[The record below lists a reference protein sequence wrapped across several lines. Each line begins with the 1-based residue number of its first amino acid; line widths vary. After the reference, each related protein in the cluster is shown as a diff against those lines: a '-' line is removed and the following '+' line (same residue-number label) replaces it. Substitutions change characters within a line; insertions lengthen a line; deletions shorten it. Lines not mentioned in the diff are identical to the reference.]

1 MPPGVKFA
9 STDDGDIA
17 YVDHGEGPPALFV
30 HGVFLNSHLWRHV
43 IEGVADVRRCI
54 AVDLLAHGATRIA
67 ADQDVSFDAQARM
80 LEGVCRALGLEQVD
94 LVGNDSGGGIAQIFA
109 ARHPDRIRTLTLTNS
124 DVHDNWPPPA
134 LGPLL
139 RAVAQGRLADIGR
152 GLLADVGFARRFF
165 GPGLEHPERI
175 SPETFH
181 AYLAPLFANA
191 EATANLERF
200 FASIDCRQTVA
211 IEPLLKRLM
220 APTLVVW
227 GTDDI
232 FFPLKWAYWL
242 RDTIP
247 GCREVI
253 ALKGARLFFPEE
265 RPETLASALR
275 DHWQATGP
283 SARRS
288 A

>member
-9 STDDGDIA
+9 STNEGDIA
-17 YVDHGEGPPALFV
+17 YVERGEGPPALFV
-30 HGVFLNSHLWRHV
+30 HGVFLSSHLWRHV
-43 IEGVADVRRCI
+43 VEGVADVRRCI
-54 AVDLLAHGATRIA
+54 AVDLLAHGATSIG

-80 LEGVCRALGLEQVD
+80 LEGVCLALELEQVD

-109 ARHPDRIRTLTLTNS
+109 ARHPDIIRTLTLTNS

-134 LGPLL
+134 LGPLM

-152 GLLADVGFARRFF
+152 GLMADVGFARRFF

-181 AYLAPLFANA
+181 TYLAPLFATP
-191 EATANLERF
+191 EATGNLERF
-200 FASIDCRQTVA
+200 FAAVDCLQTVVV
-211 IEPLLKRLM
+211 EPLLKRLT

-232 FFPLKWAYWL
+232 FFPLPWA
-242 RDTIP
+242 RETIP
-247 GCREVI
+247 GCGKVI
-253 ALKGARLFFPEE
+253 ELEGARLFFPEE
-265 RPETLASALR
+265 RPEVLAAALR
-275 DHWQATGP
+275 EHWQA
-283 SARRS
+283 SQA
-288 A
+288 